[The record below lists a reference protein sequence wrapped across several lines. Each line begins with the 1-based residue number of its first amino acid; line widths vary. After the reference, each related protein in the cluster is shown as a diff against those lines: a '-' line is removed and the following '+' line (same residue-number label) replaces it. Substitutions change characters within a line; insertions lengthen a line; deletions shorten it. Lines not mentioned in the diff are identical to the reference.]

1 MDLREFGFKF
11 YNNTLGLNQRLAH
24 FVQEAG
30 AGCTFCRTF
39 NNGSVL
45 DETFIHLFFYCPS
58 ANNILNWLENTFFP
72 DIAFNNRDNRLKF
85 WFFGIL
91 PLRNENF
98 SILNLTISQT
108 FLFCIWRCKLQRKIP
123 VRGVVEM
130 EAFYILK
137 RILKSS
143 SFIRDILLN
152 SNLLLCRNWD
162 ILSSRRG

>member
-11 YNNTLGLNQRLAH
+11 YNNTLGLNKRLAR
-24 FVQEAG
+24 FVQGAG

-39 NNGSVL
+39 NNGPVP
-45 DETFIHLFFYCPS
+45 DETFIYLFFDCPS
-58 ANNILNWLENTFFP
+58 VNSILNWLENTFFP

-108 FLFCIWRCKLQRKIP
+108 FLFCIWRCKLQQKNTCK
-123 VRGVVEM
+123 G
-130 EAFYILK
+130 
-137 RILKSS
+137 S
-143 SFIRDILLN
+143 
-152 SNLLLCRNWD
+152 CRNGSF
-162 ILSSRRG
+162 LYLEKNFKVKQLHS